1 VAATTSLQNGRL
13 RKTSAVIREQLVL
26 VRKLVEQETPLYASV
41 RQELERVT
49 LATTLELYRSG
60 IGRPHP
66 LLRELLDTREFAYDE
81 RQANTALEKGPR
93 SAALDTAIFRI
104 VQRRIAR
111 RLELERSLV
120 SAFASILT
128 QLELEHQ
135 AFEANHPLDARAV
148 SERLAA
154 FRQLAELLAEM
165 RQGRNAPN
173 LPAESRP

>member
-1 VAATTSLQNGRL
+1 
-13 RKTSAVIREQLVL
+13 VIREQLVL
-26 VRKLVEQETPLYASV
+26 IRKLIEQETPLYASV

-49 LATTLELYRSG
+49 LATSLDLYRSG

-111 RLELERSLV
+111 RLELERALV
-120 SAFASILT
+120 SGFASVLA

-135 AFEANHPLDARAV
+135 AFEANHSLDARAV
-148 SERLAA
+148 TERLAA
-154 FRQLAELLAEM
+154 FRHMVELLTEM
-165 RQGRNAPN
+165 RQGRNVPNAP
-173 LPAESRP
+173 PESQP